1 MNRRTM
7 LHAVAAGGLMGLTP
21 AEAATRPIHLHVDLF
36 VTPGREDEMK
46 QNFLTV
52 FKPVLSKQPGFVRV
66 QLLKLRSELS
76 GKAPVGA
83 SYRLIISFETE
94 EQRLAWVATDDH
106 QRVWPE
112 IGKTLTAPNVIVI
125 LYDEI

>member
-1 MNRRTM
+1 M
-7 LHAVAAGGLMGLTP
+7 LHAVAAGGLTGLTP
-21 AEAATRPIHLHVDLF
+21 ARAATRPIHLHVDLF
-36 VTPGREDEMK
+36 VAPGREDEMK

-52 FKPVLSKQPGFVRV
+52 FKPVLSKQPGFVGV
-66 QLLKLRSELS
+66 QLLTLRSELA
-76 GKAPVGA
+76 GKAPAGA